1 MAQLT
6 AAAVTTRFEMM
17 LGQTPEPE
25 LPAYHLSVGISIALR
40 WVDIS

>member
-6 AAAVTTRFEMM
+6 AAAVTTRTEMM

-25 LPAYHLSVGISIALR
+25 SVAYHLNLRTLIALR
-40 WVDIS
+40 WVNIS